1 MNDQTSKNEP
11 SSLGHHH
18 PRILTNAELDP
29 VAGGLAAGQHGTF
42 IQAGLGLRKSS
53 GGNTSGSF

>member
-1 MNDQTSKNEP
+1 MNNQTAKNEP
-11 SSLGHHH
+11 SALGHHS
-18 PRILTNAELDP
+18 RILTNAELDF

-53 GGNTSGSF
+53 GGNTSGL